1 MLVRAADPTIDGGL
15 VIAVEHE
22 WTYGPSWAP
31 PYETRGLKALRDD
44 PMGAETILEIS
55 AVFTDSEE
63 LPTWFQWK
71 YGDVSLR
78 RRLYDARRTPAELT
92 SLFADYAES
101 HDWTKNPRPSTPE
114 SWIGRHG
121 GTEPTDGMS
130 LTVAPISG
138 SARQTRSTARLLS
151 DLGTPETTP
160 SPPRQARASHRSGT
174 HGHEP
179 LRQDPLSNTD

>member
-1 MLVRAADPTIDGGL
+1 MRAADPTIDGGL

-22 WTYGPSWAP
+22 WTYGPSWTP

-114 SWIGRHG
+114 SWIGHHG

-174 HGHEP
+174 HGG
-179 LRQDPLSNTD
+179 LFIGVFRVFCR

>member
-1 MLVRAADPTIDGGL
+1 MLVRAANPTIDGGL

-44 PMGAETILEIS
+44 PMGTETILEIS
-55 AVFTDSEE
+55 AVFTDSWE

-92 SLFADYAES
+92 NLFADYAKS

-114 SWIGRHG
+114 S
-121 GTEPTDGMS
+121 
-130 LTVAPISG
+130 
-138 SARQTRSTARLLS
+138 
-151 DLGTPETTP
+151 
-160 SPPRQARASHRSGT
+160 
-174 HGHEP
+174 
-179 LRQDPLSNTD
+179 